1 MNFLNTLWKSFLA
14 IFVLIGAIG
23 CNGDDKGL
31 LGGGGATEPPET
43 RDVTIVKLMVSPK
56 DNAIPV
62 GVLLP
67 LNANLLLSDG
77 SIVDVTSSD
86 NIIWSTSDESIT
98 KVNPDGTVEGMV
110 VGDTTIT
117 AQYTEDNETVSD
129 TARVMVTD
137 AIATGLQVT
146 PKVETLAAGYE
157 KPFVAT
163 ATFSDGTA
171 YEVTTESYLNWDS
184 SDIAMATVDTDGLA
198 KGMSAGIVEV
208 SAVAN
213 INGVGVR
220 DTAELTITDAI
231 ATELRVSPEVASV
244 SKGLTQ
250 AFKAEMVF
258 SDGSTQDVTTDSS
271 LTWTSSD
278 EAIATIDTSGL
289 ATGVTAAASPTT
301 IKAHISDSL
310 NSTAELTVTDAVITS
325 LEVSPDTDTTTVGQT
340 RPFNVKAIFSDG
352 TGLDVTNDPSVSW
365 STSDPA
371 VASITTGQ
379 TIDNGM
385 VTGVSAGTVEVRAS
399 TTVEG
404 ETIGDNALLNV
415 TTERLVY
422 IDIVP
427 VTVDV
432 GVGKATTLTARGTY
446 TDGETADI
454 TREVDWT
461 GQDTSVATVGNGV
474 VDGGVVTGVALGGTT
489 TIASLSDGYGN
500 VVQSDPATI
509 NVVKNLE
516 SIVLEPSDVR
526 IWGTETVQLTAT
538 GYYDDSTQ
546 ADITDQVNWSVTGDD
561 VVSVSATGL
570 LSNGVISNDIAM
582 ATAELQGIVSNE
594 IKVTACITL
603 AGPCIDV
610 LDFNGTGV
618 LYTSSPSQKYL
629 ESIGGSGNSGTF
641 YEESGRLDPHF
652 GIRPT
657 GDSGFYHVFHRDRDA
672 SALCDTYNRI
682 ALEGRTNWSLPLQA
696 QLNDVTDVF
705 LLGDLYNI
713 HGWPLYI
720 SYWAAD
726 IPSSSYYVEVDMFT
740 GDTRN
745 VTFPVHD
752 KFNYVSCI
760 SEP

>member
-1 MNFLNTLWKSFLA
+1 
-14 IFVLIGAIG
+14 
-23 CNGDDKGL
+23 
-31 LGGGGATEPPET
+31 
-43 RDVTIVKLMVSPK
+43 
-56 DNAIPV
+56 
-62 GVLLP
+62 
-67 LNANLLLSDG
+67 
-77 SIVDVTSSD
+77 
-86 NIIWSTSDESIT
+86 
-98 KVNPDGTVEGMV
+98 
-110 VGDTTIT
+110 
-117 AQYTEDNETVSD
+117 
-129 TARVMVTD
+129 
-137 AIATGLQVT
+137 
-146 PKVETLAAGYE
+146 
-157 KPFVAT
+157 
-163 ATFSDGTA
+163 
-171 YEVTTESYLNWDS
+171 
-184 SDIAMATVDTDGLA
+184 
-198 KGMSAGIVEV
+198 MSAGIVEV

-561 VVSVSATGL
+561 VVSVSATGIIIKWR
-570 LSNGVISNDIAM
+570 N
-582 ATAELQGIVSNE
+582 LQ
-594 IKVTACITL
+594 
-603 AGPCIDV
+603 
-610 LDFNGTGV
+610 
-618 LYTSSPSQKYL
+618 
-629 ESIGGSGNSGTF
+629 
-641 YEESGRLDPHF
+641 
-652 GIRPT
+652 
-657 GDSGFYHVFHRDRDA
+657 
-672 SALCDTYNRI
+672 
-682 ALEGRTNWSLPLQA
+682 
-696 QLNDVTDVF
+696 
-705 LLGDLYNI
+705 
-713 HGWPLYI
+713 
-720 SYWAAD
+720 
-726 IPSSSYYVEVDMFT
+726 
-740 GDTRN
+740 
-745 VTFPVHD
+745 
-752 KFNYVSCI
+752 
-760 SEP
+760 

>member
-184 SDIAMATVDTDGLA
+184 SDIAMATVDTDGSA

-250 AFKAEMVF
+250 AFKAEVVF

-278 EAIATIDTSGL
+278 EVIATIDTSGL
-289 ATGVTAAASPTT
+289 ATGVTASPAT

-325 LEVSPDTDTTTVGQT
+325 LEVSPDADTTTIGQT

-352 TGLDVTNDPSVSW
+352 TGLDVTNDPSVNW

-399 TTVEG
+399 TIVEG
-404 ETIGDNALLNV
+404 ETIDDNALLNV

-461 GQDTSVATVGNGV
+461 GQDTSVATVGNGA

-561 VVSVSATGL
+561 VVSISATGL

-610 LDFNGTGV
+610 VDLNNNGV
-618 LYTSSPSQKYL
+618 LYTSSPSDRYL
-629 ESIGGSGNSGTF
+629 ESIGGSENYGMY
-641 YEESGRLDPHF
+641 YEETGRLD
-652 GIRPT
+652 
-657 GDSGFYHVFHRDRDA
+657 DSGFFQTGDTGYYHLFEWWNDA
-672 SALCDTYNRI
+672 PALCEQYNSI
-682 ALEGRTNWSLPLQA
+682 ALEGRTNWRLP
-696 QLNDVTDVF
+696 TDNE
-705 LLGDLYNI
+705 LLDLYNSFSFPFPNSLYEQR
-713 HGWPLYI
+713 GWPI
-720 SYWAAD
+720 GIVYW
-726 IPSSSYYVEVDMFT
+726 SSTEVSPTDVVTIDMTF
-740 GDTRN
+740 GNIRN
-745 VTFPVHD
+745 TTALETYH
-752 KFNYVSCI
+752 YVSCI

>member
-14 IFVLIGAIG
+14 IFVLIGVIG

-86 NIIWSTSDESIT
+86 NIIWSSSDESIT
-98 KVNPDGTVEGMV
+98 KVNPDATVEGMI
-110 VGDTTIT
+110 VGDTTVT

-146 PKVETLAAGYE
+146 PNVETLAAGYE

-184 SDIAMATVDTDGLA
+184 SDIAMATVDTDGSA

-231 ATELRVSPEVASV
+231 ATELSPEVASG

-250 AFKAEMVF
+250 AFKAEVVF

-278 EAIATIDTSGL
+278 EVIATIDTSGL
-289 ATGVTAAASPTT
+289 AIGVTATASPTT

-325 LEVSPDTDTTTVGQT
+325 LEVSPDADTTTIGQT

-352 TGLDVTNDPSVSW
+352 TGLDVTNDPSVNW

-399 TTVEG
+399 TIVEG
-404 ETIGDNALLNV
+404 ETIDDNALLNV

-461 GQDTSVATVGNGV
+461 GQDTSVATVGNGA

-561 VVSVSATGL
+561 VVSISATGL

-610 LDFNGTGV
+610 VDLNNNGV
-618 LYTSSPSQKYL
+618 LYTSSPSDRYL
-629 ESIGGSGNSGTF
+629 ESIGGSENYGMY
-641 YEESGRLDPHF
+641 YEETGRLD
-652 GIRPT
+652 
-657 GDSGFYHVFHRDRDA
+657 DSGFFQTGDTGYYHLFEWWNDA
-672 SALCDTYNRI
+672 PALCEQYNSI
-682 ALEGRTNWSLPLQA
+682 ALEGRTNWRLP
-696 QLNDVTDVF
+696 TDNE
-705 LLGDLYNI
+705 LLDLYNSFSFPFPNSLYEQR
-713 HGWPLYI
+713 GWPI
-720 SYWAAD
+720 GIVYW
-726 IPSSSYYVEVDMFT
+726 SSTEVSPTDVVTIDMTF
-740 GDTRN
+740 GNIRN
-745 VTFPVHD
+745 TTALETYH
-752 KFNYVSCI
+752 YVSCI